1 MNLTATQKR
10 KLCVFNRIIK
20 PVLQAIENTVVK
32 EKIDISDAIEFWR
45 EPQTY
50 IEDVWD
56 NSIDYV
62 CNLAQDTRLYCAESA
77 GITSKLPNM
86 FPLESAWPTINLIP
100 TGKVYA
106 RLQTPEYVLQ
116 CWEISN
122 YDDSFK
128 LLGINPKAIRPNEP
142 RKVRKPKVNVEQL
155 ADDAANAYNG
165 RLTILLTFDAIDW
178 LNLDRDKDIIVVPK
192 GAKIGFFD
200 PYNGGGGL
208 FECELLQSVN
218 VDLSKGVF
226 NLVPDCK
233 GYGYSTREVYGEYL
247 DDCEAGYIKAKT
259 QN

>member
-50 IEDVWD
+50 MEDVWD
-56 NSIDYV
+56 NSIDYIGEIEREV
-62 CNLAQDTRLYCAESA
+62 RNNCADEA
-77 GITSKLPNM
+77 GINPRILPCEAGY
-86 FPLESAWPTINLIP
+86 PSINLIL

-128 LLGINPKAIRPNEP
+128 LLGINPKAIRPTEP
-142 RKVRKPKVNVEQL
+142 RQVRKPKVNVEPI

-178 LNLDRDKDIIVVPK
+178 LNLDCDKDIIVVPK

-200 PYNGGGGL
+200 SYSGGGGL